1 MISVLQKQTPMSLP
15 RLAGTSDFSTPHKDL
30 WVKNS
35 VDAQAKGGLRCL
47 FAVTGGRA
55 PSFHD
60 LSVGEAL
67 APDLKDRENSGGGKF
82 PSQISHRKDQHGS
95 PGIEGKI
102 SQPSRKKKC

>member
-1 MISVLQKQTPMSLP
+1 MIF
-15 RLAGTSDFSTPHKDL
+15 LAPHKNL

-35 VDAQAKGGLRCL
+35 VVDQVREGLRCL

-55 PSFHD
+55 PSFHA

-67 APDLKDRENSGGGKF
+67 APDPEDRENSGGGKF

-95 PGIEGKI
+95 PGIEEKI
-102 SQPSRKKKC
+102 SQSSRKMQC